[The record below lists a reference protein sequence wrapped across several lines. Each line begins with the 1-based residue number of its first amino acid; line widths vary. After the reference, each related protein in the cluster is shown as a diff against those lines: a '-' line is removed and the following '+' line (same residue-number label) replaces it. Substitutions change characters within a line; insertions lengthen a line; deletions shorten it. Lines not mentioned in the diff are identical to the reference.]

1 MKYAVKLYRL
11 LKPVCIY
18 TSYLFTLLT
27 ILYLAVNELSG
38 RRFPVTAG
46 LLWGLFA
53 FSLGSI
59 GLQRIFLE
67 LEFKGRP
74 HYPVRLALYVF
85 SAALWGFVCLNIFC
99 GMDGNNTARAALL
112 PVLVLGVLS
121 CAALEIFNRY
131 RAHMYNTLLAQY
143 KRRKRL

>member
-11 LKPVCIY
+11 FKPVCIY
-18 TSYLFTLLT
+18 TSYLFTSLT
-27 ILYLAVNELSG
+27 ILFLAANELSG
-38 RRFPVTAG
+38 RRFLVTAG

-59 GLQRIFLE
+59 GLQKIFLE

-74 HYPVRLALYVF
+74 PYLVRLILYVC
-85 SAALWGFVCLNIFC
+85 SAALWGFICLNLFW
-99 GMDGNNTARAALL
+99 GMEGNQTAKAALV
-112 PVLVLGVLS
+112 PVIILGVFC
-121 CAALEIFNRY
+121 CAVLEIFNRY

-143 KRRKRL
+143 KRRKRS